1 MARRDHRMRRVR
13 LDLRCGG
20 LVGPLHDEG
29 LARRVPPAR
38 HGTGPDLPSAGPVPA
53 SVFRAR
59 FVRLAD
65 ELAEHDV
72 GLLVLAA
79 LATLGYIVRNTRRSG
94 EPVDDEQPDVML
106 GEQYTDD
113 LLPRASSSA
122 SAGSVKRRKNR

>member
-1 MARRDHRMRRVR
+1 
-13 LDLRCGG
+13 
-20 LVGPLHDEG
+20 
-29 LARRVPPAR
+29 
-38 HGTGPDLPSAGPVPA
+38 
-53 SVFRAR
+53 VFRAR